1 MTIREQHLRDALAEL
16 LDSEVHKVSVTAPF
30 ADLGM
35 DSLVGLRFSRK
46 IQDLLGVE
54 IELEWLFDYPTIRQL
69 SQFLDGQFG
78 ALSAA
83 PVLRTEREP
92 TC

>member
-1 MTIREQHLRDALAEL
+1 MTEREQHLRDALAEL
-16 LDSEVHKVSVTAPF
+16 LDSKVDKVSVTTPF

-69 SQFLDGQFG
+69 SQFLD
-78 ALSAA
+78 
-83 PVLRTEREP
+83 ERIGGFERASSSN
-92 TC
+92 